1 VAIRSLKRFAA
12 DWYFDHIAEL
22 PAPEP
27 FPRTKRQKVA
37 VVGAGPTGLSCA
49 YYLAQIGYEVT
60 VFEALPVGGGM
71 LSVAIPEFRLPR
83 RVIQQEIEYIAKR
96 GVDIRYDAPIGVS
109 YTVDDLKKDGF
120 AAVFI
125 AAGAQRS
132 QRIGIPGELE
142 DVEGFHYGLR
152 FLRDVKV
159 GKQVRVGHRVAVIG
173 GGNVALDAART
184 ALRLGADEVNIF
196 YRRSR
201 EEMPVTEVEYDEAVA
216 ESIGINFLISPTRIA
231 SDNWKVTGLHC
242 IRMQLGEMD
251 ASGRR
256 RPVPIPGSD
265 FFAEADTVIAAV
277 GQAPDLSF
285 LPPDSALERTR
296 WETLAVDSN
305 TLATN
310 VPGVFAGGDFVTGPG
325 MVIEAIAAGRRGA
338 LAIDKYLKADTSRV
352 EMYDLRTEVIV
363 EAATKVEEET
373 WEAQPRLE
381 VSTLPTEQRKH
392 SFEEIELRFSE
403 DKAKY
408 EAKRCLRC
416 DLEK

>member
-1 VAIRSLKRFAA
+1 
-12 DWYFDHIAEL
+12 
-22 PAPEP
+22 
-27 FPRTKRQKVA
+27 
-37 VVGAGPTGLSCA
+37 
-49 YYLAQIGYEVT
+49 
-60 VFEALPVGGGM
+60 
-71 LSVAIPEFRLPR
+71 LPR
-83 RVIQQEIEYIAKR
+83 KVIEQEIEYIARR
-96 GVDIRYDAPIGVS
+96 GVDIRYNAPVGANL
-109 YTVDDLKKDGF
+109 TVDDLKKDGF

-132 QRIGIPGELE
+132 QRVGIPGELE

-159 GKQVRVGHRVAVIG
+159 GKQVRVGKKVAVIG

-184 ALRLGADEVNIF
+184 SLRLGADEVSIF

-201 EEMPVTEVEYDEAVA
+201 EEMPVTEVEYEEAVA
-216 ESIGINFLISPTRIA
+216 EGIQINFLVSPTRIVN
-231 SDNWKVTGLHC
+231 DNWKVTGLQC

-256 RPVPIPGSD
+256 RPMPVSGSE

-338 LAIDKYLKADTSRV
+338 LAVDKYLKADTSRV
-352 EMYDLRTEVIV
+352 EMYDMKTEVIL
-363 EAATKVEEET
+363 EAATKPEEET
-373 WEAQPRLE
+373 WESQQRLE
-381 VSTLPTEQRKH
+381 VPRLPTEERKS
-392 SFEEIELRFSE
+392 SFEEIELSFSE
-403 DKAKY
+403 EVARQ
-408 EAKRCLRC
+408 ESNRCLRC
-416 DLEK
+416 DLER